1 MSDLRN
7 DHRLE
12 GVHPDLVRVI
22 RRAARNA
29 PFNVSVIEGLRSIE
43 TQRRYV
49 ASGASKTM
57 NSRHLTG
64 HAVDL
69 APMDGDAVSWAWP
82 LYYKLAPVVK
92 QAAKDEGVPIEW
104 GGDWKFK
111 DGPHW
116 QLPFASYP
124 KGQPAAA
131 PTSSTPTVKQGSKG
145 EVVKKL
151 QRLLALN
158 PDGDFGPRT
167 HAAVIAFQ
175 RGNGLAADGIVG
187 PATWAALEKETK

>member
-1 MSDLRN
+1 MGELRN
-7 DHRLE
+7 VQRLE

-22 RRAARNA
+22 KRAAAAA
-29 PFNVSVIEGLRSIE
+29 PFNVSVIEGLRSIA

-57 NSRHLTG
+57 NSRHLDG

-82 LYYKLAPVVK
+82 LYFKLAPVVK

-104 GGDWKFK
+104 GGDWRSFK

-116 QLPFASYP
+116 QLPFAQYP
-124 KGQPAAA
+124 KGGNKAPAGNA
-131 PTSSTPTVKQGSKG
+131 THLLRQGSTG
-145 EVVKKL
+145 DEVKRL
-151 QRLLALN
+151 QTLLGITA
-158 PDGDFGPRT
+158 DGSFGPATR
-167 HAAVIAFQ
+167 AAVIAFQ
-175 RGNGLAADGIVG
+175 KAQGISPDGVVGN
-187 PATWAALEKETK
+187 ATWAKLDA